1 MRAMLFVSYVCCLIC
16 SVDGVLSF
24 VIFRL
29 LMLSVDVKCF
39 GNELIVLGS
48 VRVFACLYQVTC
60 DLCLV
65 RGPGCRRPVF
75 VCLRCGRS

>member
-1 MRAMLFVSYVCCLIC
+1 MICVRVMLFVSEVCCLTC
-16 SVDGVLSF
+16 SIDDGVLSF

-29 LMLSVDVKCF
+29 LMLSAEVKCF

-48 VRVFACLYQVTC
+48 VRVLACLYHVTC

-65 RGPGCRRPVF
+65 RRPGCRRP
-75 VCLRCGRS
+75 